1 MAWNSTPA
9 NKFRSISI
17 SGFIDVNYGSIIAR
31 QKMYSYDLLTCY
43 NGILLSA
50 SPLLKTNTYTYAG
63 TSIAWNDSE
72 GDGESDF
79 LNYSQYGAN
88 GGYRFYTQYIGTV
101 PLPDPY
107 LIFNCTRYG
116 FYFNTPI
123 YFGNNTL
130 NFNGTNL
137 NPNKFLYLQNV
148 TSDIQNQIN

>member
-1 MAWNSTPA
+1 MAWNSTPS

-17 SGFIDVNYGSIIAR
+17 SGFIDVNYGSIISR

-63 TSIAWNDSE
+63 TSIAWNDSG

-88 GGYRFYTQYIGTV
+88 GGFRFYTQYTETL
-101 PLPDPY
+101 PLPNPY
-107 LIFNCTRYG
+107 LLFYCHRYG
-116 FYFNTPI
+116 F
-123 YFGNNTL
+123 
-130 NFNGTNL
+130 
-137 NPNKFLYLQNV
+137 FLILQF
-148 TSDIQNQIN
+148 ILAIIR